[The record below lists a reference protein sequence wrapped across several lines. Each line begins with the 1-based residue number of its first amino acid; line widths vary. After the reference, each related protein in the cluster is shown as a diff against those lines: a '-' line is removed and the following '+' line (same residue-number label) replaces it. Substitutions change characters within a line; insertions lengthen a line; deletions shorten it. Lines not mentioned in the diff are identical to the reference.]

1 MNTRKKEFTK
11 NKTKKNKFKLLP
23 INFQQLSIENVKKMK
38 KSENVFIIIPFRENK
53 EKERGPQLNHFV
65 KVFGEDKNPWK
76 KFHVIVVEQSD
87 DGRKFN
93 RGALLNIGAKIAG
106 TMGASS
112 IILHDVDLIP
122 DKSILPYYFAY
133 PENPIHIGGIWRRK
147 YKHDRFLGAILHLSM
162 KDFENANG
170 FPNNF
175 YGWGGEDDVLGDRL
189 LKKGISKFYRP
200 DFTEKGI
207 TELMHEH
214 VGDNPALIV
223 ENKFIKR
230 MKDDGRD
237 GMKEV
242 KYKKLGEEILTKNS
256 FKVTVELK

>member
-1 MNTRKKEFTK
+1 MNTRKNKK
-11 NKTKKNKFKLLP
+11 DNKTKKNKFKLLP
-23 INFQQLSIENVKKMK
+23 LHFENLSLEDAKKMK
-38 KSENVFIIIPFRENK
+38 ESEEVFIIIPFRENK
-53 EKERGPQLNHFV
+53 EKERGPQLKEFI
-65 KVFGEDKNPWK
+65 KVFGEKKTPWK

-87 DGRKFN
+87 DGKKFN

-133 PENPIHIGGIWRRK
+133 PDHPIHIGGIWRRK
-147 YKHDRFLGAILHLSM
+147 YKHDRFLGAILHMSIN
-162 KDFENANG
+162 DFVKGNG

-189 LKKGISKFYRP
+189 LKKDMKIFYRP

-214 VGDNPALIV
+214 VGYNPALVV
-223 ENKFIKR
+223 ENKIEKR
-230 MKDDGRD
+230 MKDNGKDGL
-237 GMKEV
+237 GEV
-242 KYKKLGEEILTKNS
+242 KYKKLGEEKLAHNAI
-256 FKVTVELK
+256 KVTVELK